1 LFCEKGQKELMLL
14 VDSGFSQMQL
24 NNARGSSE
32 VLLCAAWDSAG
43 LYMRSNDGAAVV
55 DVGKDGAAVE
65 LKDAQFKPV
74 WHTPVPTPKK
84 VVKKRSSRRRA

>member
-1 LFCEKGQKELMLL
+1 MLL